1 MRLLRL
7 VPLAIAL
14 VITQVSVFPNLRLL
28 GVVPDLALLGAVAI
42 AWNDGGELGAWFGF
56 LTGLLIDLFVTTP
69 FAMTALAYGVTAYF
83 AASLHEAVD
92 RRVPVLVVLAGL
104 GSGLLAGFVFVTM
117 SILAGADQLQSRHT
131 LIVVMSVALYNA
143 VLAIPVFACV
153 RFIVGETEG
162 ARP

>member
-14 VITQVSVFPNLRLL
+14 VITQVSVFPNLRLF

-42 AWNDGGELGAWFGF
+42 AWTEGGELGAWFGF
-56 LTGLLIDLFVTTP
+56 LSGLMIDFFVTTP

-92 RRVPVLVVLAGL
+92 RRVPVLVVLAGV
-104 GSGLLAGFVFVTM
+104 GSGLVAGIVFVVM
-117 SILAGADQLQSRHT
+117 AILAGADQLQSSHT
-131 LIVVMSVALYNA
+131 FVVVAAVALYDA

-153 RFIVGETEG
+153 RFVVGDRQG
-162 ARP
+162 MRL